1 VRRAEES
8 VRRAREGRKRALY
21 QQQGTLAEREEDAST
36 DRPESTADNSH
47 HGHLWN
53 YTAGR
58 SVLQLPRG
66 GSHSPSKRTRPS
78 ADGERTARTGE
89 RGSRLAAGQVDMHR
103 GGEPAPWV
111 DRAAHDCR

>member
-1 VRRAEES
+1 MVEQQAAALRARMYTKERHRLQQLEENTVAAEAEVRRAEES

-21 QQQGTLAEREEDAST
+21 QQQGTLAERETDAST

-58 SVLQLPRG
+58 SVLQLPLG
-66 GSHSPSKRTRPS
+66 GSHSQVLPK
-78 ADGERTARTGE
+78 ARNV
-89 RGSRLAAGQVDMHR
+89 SYL
-103 GGEPAPWV
+103 
-111 DRAAHDCR
+111 